1 MNNQRLSQT
10 QRQELKLSPQQIQL
24 MKLLQLPLIELEQRI
39 KEEMEINPALE
50 DVRDNDYDDEPTV
63 DDPNE
68 EDYNEEYGEEKDS
81 EEKDNGE
88 ERDNNGENDD
98 YNDDEVNFSKD
109 DEFDINDYLPE
120 EDRDDYSYK
129 YQANNYS
136 DDDDLYESPIVNEE
150 TFQDYL
156 NRQLAYRDLTEK
168 QLQIG
173 EYIIG
178 NLDDN
183 GYLSRT
189 TLNIVDDLLFTMN
202 LSATEEEV
210 KEVLAIVQELD
221 PPGIAAR
228 NLQECL
234 LIQLKRLQEENPYLN
249 LDLSITIVN
258 DFFEEFTKKHY
269 DKIAKKLEVSNRD
282 LKAALDEIL
291 KLNPKP
297 ADASSASTKNIHYIT
312 PDFFIF
318 VRDGKVELSLDG
330 RNAPEL
336 RVSKSYINMLEEF
349 SNSKDSRSK
358 QEAVQF
364 VKQKIDAAKWFID
377 AINQRQTTL
386 YKTMKAIVEM
396 QEEYFITGDE
406 AKLKPMILKD
416 VAEKVGLDI
425 STISRVANSKYV
437 QTPYGTFM
445 LKFFFSEGIKNEG
458 GEEVSTREIKK
469 ILKDCVENEDK
480 AKPMTDEQLM
490 LILKEKG
497 YPIARR
503 TVAKYRE
510 QLGIPVGRMRKKI

>member
-1 MNNQRLSQT
+1 MPNQRLTQT

-50 DVRDNDYDDEPTV
+50 DVRDNDYDDNEPIA
-63 DDPNE
+63 DESD
-68 EDYNEEYGEEKDS
+68 
-81 EEKDNGE
+81 
-88 ERDNNGENDD
+88 NGENDD
-98 YNDDEVNFSKD
+98 YNDDEISYNKD

-120 EDRDDYSYK
+120 EDLDDYSYK
-129 YQANNYS
+129 LQSNNYS
-136 DDDDLYESPIVNEE
+136 SDDDAYESPIVNEE

-156 NRQLAYRDLTEK
+156 NQQLAYHDLTDE

-183 GYLSRT
+183 GYLSRPIP
-189 TLNIVDDLLFTMN
+189 NIVDDMLFTMN
-202 LSATEEEV
+202 VSTTEEEV
-210 KEVLAIVQELD
+210 AKVLAIVQQLD

-228 NLQECL
+228 DLQECL
-234 LIQLKRLQEENPYLN
+234 LIQLKRLQEESPYT
-249 LDLSITIVN
+249 DYSLSITIIK

-269 DKIAKKLEVSNRD
+269 DRIAKKLEVSNRE
-282 LKAALDEIL
+282 LKPALDAIL

-297 ADASSASTKNIHYIT
+297 ADASTSGTKNIHYIT
-312 PDFFIF
+312 PDFFVF

-330 RNAPEL
+330 RNTPDL
-336 RVSKSYINMLEEF
+336 HVSKSYLKMLEEF
-349 SNSKDSRSK
+349 SNSKDTRSK

-364 VKQKIDAAKWFID
+364 VKQKIDSAKWFID
-377 AINQRQTTL
+377 AINQRQNTL
-386 YKTMKAIVEM
+386 YVTMKAIIDI
-396 QEEYFITGDE
+396 QEEYFLTGDE
-406 AKLKPMILKD
+406 TKLKPMILKD
-416 VAEKVGLDI
+416 VADKVGLDI

-437 QTPYGTFM
+437 QTPYGTFL
-445 LKFFFSEGIKNEG
+445 LKFFFSEGITNKE

-469 ILKDCVENEDK
+469 ILKDAVESEDK
-480 AKPMTDEQLM
+480 ANPMTDEQLM
-490 LILKEKG
+490 QVLKDKG

>member
-1 MNNQRLSQT
+1 MPNQRLTQT

-50 DVRDNDYDDEPTV
+50 EAHENDYDDNEPIA
-63 DDPNE
+63 DD
-68 EDYNEEYGEEKDS
+68 
-81 EEKDNGE
+81 
-88 ERDNNGENDD
+88 NGENDD
-98 YNDDEVNFSKD
+98 YNDEEINFSKD

-129 YQANNYS
+129 LQANNYS
-136 DDDDLYESPIVNEE
+136 DDDDLFEAPIVNEE

-156 NRQLAYRDLTEK
+156 NQQLAYRDLSDK
-168 QLQIG
+168 QLIIG

-183 GYLSRT
+183 GYLSRPIP
-189 TLNIVDDLLFTMN
+189 NIVDDMLFTMN
-202 LSATEEEV
+202 VSTTEEEV
-210 KEVLAIVQELD
+210 DKVLHIVQELD
-221 PPGIAAR
+221 PPGIGAR

-234 LIQLKRLQEENPYLN
+234 IIQLERLQEDSPFSDYS
-249 LDLSITIVN
+249 LSLTIVK

-269 DKIAKKLEVSNRD
+269 DRIAKKLEVSNRD

-297 ADASSASTKNIHYIT
+297 ADASTSGTKNIHYLT
-312 PDFFIF
+312 PDFFVF

-330 RNAPEL
+330 RNVPEL
-336 RVSKSYINMLEEF
+336 HVSKSYLKMLEDF
-349 SNSKDSRSK
+349 SNSKDTRSK

-377 AINQRQTTL
+377 AINQRQNTL
-386 YKTMKAIVEM
+386 YVTMKAIIDI
-396 QEEYFITGDE
+396 QEEYFLTGDE
-406 AKLKPMILKD
+406 TKLKPMILKD
-416 VAEKVGLDI
+416 VADKVGLDI

-437 QTPYGTFM
+437 QTPYGTHL
-445 LKFFFSEGIKNEG
+445 LKFFFSEGITNEE

-469 ILKDCVENEDK
+469 ILKDAVENEDK
-480 AKPMTDEQLM
+480 SKPMTDEQLM
-490 LILKEKG
+490 EVLKEKG

>member
-1 MNNQRLSQT
+1 MNNQRLTQT

-50 DVRDNDYDDEPTV
+50 DTRENDYEDNEPTV
-63 DDPNE
+63 DDNE
-68 EDYNEEYGEEKDS
+68 PIGDDGD
-81 EEKDNGE
+81 
-88 ERDNNGENDD
+88 NGENDD
-98 YNDDEVNFSKD
+98 YNDDEINFSKE
-109 DEFDINDYLPE
+109 DEFDLNDYLPE
-120 EDRDDYSYK
+120 EDLDDYSYK
-129 YQANNYS
+129 LQANNYS
-136 DDDDLYESPIVNEE
+136 GDDDDYETPIVNEE

-156 NRQLAYRDLTEK
+156 NQQLAYHDLTEK
-168 QLQIG
+168 QLEIG

-183 GYLSRT
+183 GYLNRPVT
-189 TLNIVDDLLFTMN
+189 NIVDDLLFTMN
-202 LSATEEEV
+202 LSATEDEV
-210 KEVLAIVQELD
+210 KEVLTIVQELD

-228 NLQECL
+228 DLQECL
-234 LIQLKRLQEENPYLN
+234 LIQLKRLQEDNPFHKDYS
-249 LDLSITIVN
+249 LSITIVK

-269 DKIAKKLEVSNRD
+269 DKIAKKLNVSNRE

-297 ADASSASTKNIHYIT
+297 ADASSSGTKNIHYIT
-312 PDFFIF
+312 PDFFVF

-336 RVSKSYINMLEEF
+336 HISKTYLKMLEEF
-349 SNSKDSRSK
+349 SSAKDTRSK
-358 QEAVQF
+358 QDAVQF

-377 AINQRQTTL
+377 AINQRQNTL
-386 YKTMKAIVEM
+386 YVTMKAIVDI
-396 QEEYFITGDE
+396 QEEYFLTGDE
-406 AKLKPMILKD
+406 TQLKPMILKD
-416 VAEKVGLDI
+416 VADKVGLDI

-437 QTPYGTFM
+437 QTPYGTFL
-445 LKFFFSEGIKNEG
+445 LKFFFSEGITNDE

-469 ILKDCVENEDK
+469 ILKDAVDNEDK
-480 AKPMTDEQLM
+480 ANPMTDEQLM
-490 LILKEKG
+490 LVLKEKG

-510 QLGIPVGRMRKKI
+510 QLEIPVGRMRKKM

>member
-1 MNNQRLSQT
+1 MNQRLTQT

-39 KEEMEINPALE
+39 KEEIEANPALE
-50 DVRDNDYDDEPTV
+50 EDAREDYDDNEPIADENI
-63 DDPNE
+63 DD
-68 EDYNEEYGEEKDS
+68 
-81 EEKDNGE
+81 
-88 ERDNNGENDD
+88 GENDD

-129 YQANNYS
+129 LQANNYS
-136 DDDDLYESPIVNEE
+136 DDDDLYEAPIVNEE

-156 NRQLAYRDLTEK
+156 NQQLAYRNLTEK
-168 QLQIG
+168 QLAIG

-183 GYLSRT
+183 GYLNRPVP
-189 TLNIVDDLLFTMN
+189 NIADDLLFTMN
-202 LSATEEEV
+202 ISATEEEV
-210 KEVLAIVQELD
+210 LEVLKVVQELD

-234 LIQLKRLQEENPYLN
+234 LIQLKRLQEENPFM
-249 LDLSITIVN
+249 DLSLSLTIVK

-269 DKIAKKLEVSNRD
+269 DKIAKKLEVSNRE

-297 ADASSASTKNIHYIT
+297 ADASSTGTKNIHYIT
-312 PDFFIF
+312 PDFFVF

-330 RNAPEL
+330 RNTPEL
-336 RVSKSYINMLEEF
+336 HISKSYLKMLEEF
-349 SNSKDSRSK
+349 SGSKGSRSM
-358 QEAVQF
+358 QEAAQF
-364 VKQKIDAAKWFID
+364 VRQKIDAAKWFID
-377 AINQRQTTL
+377 AINQRQNTL
-386 YKTMKAIVEM
+386 FVTMKAITEL
-396 QEEYFITGDE
+396 QEEYFLTGDE
-406 AKLKPMILKD
+406 TKLKPMILKD
-416 VAEKVGLDI
+416 VADKVGLDI

-437 QTPYGTFM
+437 QTPYGTFL
-445 LKFFFSEGIKNEG
+445 LKYFFSEGITNED

-469 ILKDCVENEDK
+469 ILKDAVESEDK
-480 AKPMTDEQLM
+480 SNPMTDEQLM
-490 LILKEKG
+490 QVLKEKG